1 MGPGIIIVS
10 KSVPVLRP
18 TCHWGGGGR
27 GAGGAGGKGGESIA
41 RSRAPGQVPSGDVSP
56 SSANIMGRL
65 GKPTPSATTHS
76 HSHVD
81 LPVVVLYSALIK
93 ILVR

>member
-1 MGPGIIIVS
+1 MSPSLSLCSGP
-10 KSVPVLRP
+10 PV
-18 TCHWGGGGR
+18 TGVEVGVGQEGQGG
-27 GAGGAGGKGGESIA
+27 GGESIA

-81 LPVVVLYSALIK
+81 LPVVVLYSVLIK